1 MREHSLF
8 FFYSLSA
15 TTSRSS
21 IPNHIRLGTT
31 IHR

>member
-8 FFYSLSA
+8 FYSLSA
-15 TTSRSS
+15 TASSPS
-21 IPNHIRLGTT
+21 IPSHIRLGTT

>member
-1 MREHSLF
+1 MREHSL

-21 IPNHIRLGTT
+21 IPSHIRFGTT